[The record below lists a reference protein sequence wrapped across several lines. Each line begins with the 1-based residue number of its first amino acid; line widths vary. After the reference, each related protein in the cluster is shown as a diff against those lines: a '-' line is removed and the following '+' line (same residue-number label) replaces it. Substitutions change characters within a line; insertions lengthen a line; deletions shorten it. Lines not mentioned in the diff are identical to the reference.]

1 MGRKKEKYTIE
12 NALITGFAAEGNA
25 LIKTEEKVIFVPF
38 AVPGDV
44 ADIEVFKQKKSYC
57 EARVIKINSYSDKRI
72 EVKCPH
78 FTYCG
83 GCKWQ
88 MLDYSWQLKYKQQ
101 QVIDNLTRI
110 GKVNCDNISPI
121 APSDNI
127 YYYRNKLEFTFSD
140 KAWVKDFVKGQQ
152 NGNALGFHVS
162 GLFDKV
168 LNIENCV
175 LQKDISN
182 QIRNFLR
189 QYTTEKNIPYYNIRS
204 HEGMMRTLVIR
215 TTEHKDLMVLVAFAK
230 DDKTVINDVLNALK
244 DKFPQITSLQ
254 YCINDK
260 LNDSLADRDFILF
273 HGKDYITEFM
283 PRYND
288 KDSKPLQFKIRPKTF
303 YQTNA
308 PQALKLY
315 TFAADFAQITPQ
327 DIVYDLYTGTGTI
340 ANFVANRAKK
350 VLGIEYVEQAVEDA
364 RINSQENS
372 INNTFFYAGDMSKV
386 FTDEFIASNGRP
398 DIIITDPPRNGM
410 DEKVVNQILK
420 IAPKRVVYISC
431 NPATQARDLL
441 LMSSQ
446 YDVTKIQPVDMFPH
460 THHIENVVLL
470 IKKDI

>member
-230 DDKTVINDVLNALK
+230 DDKTVINDVLNALNY
-244 DKFPQITSLQ
+244 KFPQITSLQ
-254 YCINDK
+254 NCINDK

-372 INNTFFYAGDMSKV
+372 INNTVFYAGDMSKV

-398 DIIITDPPRNGM
+398 EIIITDPPRNGM

-446 YDVTKIQPVDMFPH
+446 YDVAKIQPVDMFPH

>member
-372 INNTFFYAGDMSKV
+372 INNTVFYAGDMSKV

-398 DIIITDPPRNGM
+398 EIIITDPPRNGM

-446 YDVTKIQPVDMFPH
+446 YDVAKIQPVDMFPH